1 MPLWLPAAFLGAIA
15 LESLLLGALLLWWS
29 CRWLKLSP
37 ISMRRA
43 FGTNLLLVL
52 AGVVAQF
59 IAALFAAYAAS
70 IDAAWQIALACALLA
85 LHVVAQCAIVAALLR
100 AGAVKAF
107 LAWLTAT
114 VPVFII
120 GIALAALCKGAMVE
134 AFTIPTGAMAP
145 TLQGEHA
152 DRVCQHC
159 GFAFAVGLSER
170 TPPQGVS
177 IAQWQT
183 QIGPAATFCP
193 NCLQPDEVGVDVPT
207 VKGDRVIVDKQ
218 VMPRRWELV
227 VYRYPED
234 RNINF
239 IKRLVGLPG
248 ETLEIVSGEVFIDGQ
263 WLQKAPATAQDLWL
277 HVHDTAF
284 RADSP
289 AADEPGWRPAEEK
302 SNWRQVDGRWTN
314 DGGGR
319 RDELVYVG
327 PVGDRLAYNARSRLF
342 DRRESRRFEVGDILV
357 ACDVTRFS
365 GAGSLKFAWQFRGES
380 AEIVV
385 SPGGEVEIQTVAARM
400 DEHERQR
407 AAGKLTTLPQPGDRL
422 GFAVRDGQAYLIDN
436 DQLSLLLPFGEPDI
450 ETAKA
455 RLQEPAAPCRIAL
468 VADRCRVE
476 LSRIVLVRDIYYR
489 GGDEDDDIFAGG
501 LRGGL
506 ENPVTLGETEYF
518 VMGDNAARSK
528 DSRFY
533 GDLQASDILG
543 TARWIYWPRKRWH
556 EFR

>member
-15 LESLLLGALLLWWS
+15 LESLLLGALLLWLS

-37 ISMRRA
+37 ISMKRA

-52 AGVVAQF
+52 ASGLAQF
-59 IAALFAAYAAS
+59 VAALFAAYASS
-70 IDAAWQIALACALLA
+70 IDAAFQIALACALLA
-85 LHVVAQCAIVAALLR
+85 LHVVVQCAIVAGLLR

-145 TLQGEHA
+145 TLQGDHA

-177 IAQWQT
+177 IAEWQT
-183 QIGPAATFCP
+183 QIMPAATFCP
-193 NCLQPDEVGVDVPT
+193 NCLQPDEVGVEAT
-207 VKGDRVIVDKQ
+207 TLNGDDIIVDKQ
-218 VMPRRWELV
+218 AMPRRWELA
-227 VYRYPED
+227 VYQYPED
-234 RNINF
+234 RSINF

-284 RADSP
+284 RALEP
-289 AADEPGWRPAEEK
+289 AADEPGWHPAEK
-302 SNWRQVDGRWTN
+302 PSNWRLEDDRWTN
-314 DGGGR
+314 DGEGQ
-319 RDELVYVG
+319 RDELVYAG
-327 PVGDRLAYNARSRLF
+327 PVDDRLAYNARSRLF
-342 DRRESRRFEVGDILV
+342 DRREERRFEVGDILV
-357 ACDVTRFS
+357 ACDMTKFS
-365 GAGSLKFAWQFRGES
+365 GAGSLKLAWQFRGES
-380 AEIVV
+380 AEITV
-385 SPGGEVEIQTVAARM
+385 SPGGDVEIQAVAARK

-407 AAGKLTTLPQPGDRL
+407 AAGKLATALRSGDRL
-422 GFAVRDGQAYLIDN
+422 GFAVRDGQAYLVHN
-436 DQLSLLLPFGEPDI
+436 DQLSLLLPFCDPNI

-455 RLQEPAAPCRIAL
+455 RWGEPAAPCRIAL
-468 VADRCRVE
+468 VADHCRVE
-476 LSRIVLVRDIYYR
+476 VSRIVLVRDIYYR
-489 GGDEDDDIFAGG
+489 GGDEDDDLFTSSM
-501 LRGGL
+501 RGCLG
-506 ENPVTLGETEYF
+506 NPVTLGETEYF
-518 VMGDNAARSK
+518 VMGDNSARSK

-533 GDLQASDILG
+533 GDLQAADILG